1 MCTRNMLMRQKD
13 GTYKPLFGNLLG
25 AGVRGVAGG
34 ADGASSETAPATI
47 NHDVEESSI
56 PEDPQGRRYGSRTYR
71 RRRRRGGEDWEER
84 RTRRQARRQARQAAR
99 SDDLR
104 IPDINDPNP
113 TPEGGIN
120 Y

>member
-1 MCTRNMLMRQKD
+1 MCTRNMLMRQRD
-13 GTYKPLFGNLLG
+13 GTYKPLFGNIFG
-25 AGVRGVAGG
+25 AGTAG
-34 ADGASSETAPATI
+34 GASSETAETPMPI
-47 NHDVEESSI
+47 SHDVEESSI
-56 PEDPQGRRYGSRTYR
+56 PEDPQGEGYGSRTYR